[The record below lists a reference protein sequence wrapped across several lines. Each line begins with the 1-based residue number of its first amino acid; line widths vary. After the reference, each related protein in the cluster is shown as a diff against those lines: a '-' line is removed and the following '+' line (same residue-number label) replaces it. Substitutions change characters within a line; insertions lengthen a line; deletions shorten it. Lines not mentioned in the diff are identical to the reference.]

1 MRQLVDVVVPLG
13 VFSVFIVML
22 LYMPRFFFVYRIG
35 ERGIRIKL
43 FGIVTHARIWWTE
56 IASVQ
61 VVPRGDASLFQ
72 ERMLAHPLS
81 KKRVVITSCKEV
93 GFLHQVVLSPK
104 DPDAFAREV
113 LECMKRA
120 QTEAGGDRCS

>member
-61 VVPRGDASLFQ
+61 VVPRGDASLISG
-72 ERMLAHPLS
+72 ANACTS
-81 KKRVVITSCKEV
+81 VIKKASCYYLV
-93 GFLHQVVLSPK
+93 QGGGVPSPSC
-104 DPDAFAREV
+104 P
-113 LECMKRA
+113 
-120 QTEAGGDRCS
+120 